1 MENNIVHEAIEEE
14 INNNDE
20 GSEMTMG
27 LGIGN
32 HLFEDNSKGF
42 MPIYQLIHL
51 MKLSNYCLSCS

>member
-14 INNNDE
+14 IDNNDE
-20 GSEMTMG
+20 GSDMMMG

-42 MPIYQLIHL
+42 MPI
-51 MKLSNYCLSCS
+51 